1 MPKKPEHKAT
11 KLGDPQ
17 LDRLVRDLRA
27 LGRLDPSRQTAAE
40 RLTTLL
46 GADLLAAIFAD
57 LRDLDVTTIPLAT
70 RPRRVA

>member
-1 MPKKPEHKAT
+1 MSTTSSPSRCHWPVSF
-11 KLGDPQ
+11 DPT
-17 LDRLVRDLRA
+17 
-27 LGRLDPSRQTAAE
+27 RQTAAE

-46 GADLLAAIFAD
+46 GADLLAAIYTD